1 MHPQTAPWASIKRGP
16 IPRELARMKE
26 SSLFAWHGPLARR
39 PHTHRTRPP
48 VQRLDLHE
56 AAVDGSGHA
65 RALGSARQVAPAS
78 RAATARRLTEDE
90 ELFSRMTAV
99 FKDGVLPE
107 LNDEWRQVMV
117 RQMGMPAGIAQLLQA
132 KPPSLETLD
141 RAKRCAQAPPSIIEP
156 EPLARMFD
164 AAPGFSRDYF
174 QRAAPDKSD
183 KGGLLQNFKQS
194 GTRPGGDRK
203 TKMQADLDMALRLAR
218 LARPSARHVNTKGI
232 TKSVSPR
239 KTQETAKLPVET
251 LDALEENHPPELRVV
266 DDEEPPFHWPD
277 LLWATQDRL
286 EWQKNGR
293 RPKPPKN
300 DKEESRFKWNWKKL
314 SEDEQYLHAL
324 TLNNA
329 YRGRVKANNLTE
341 DELKEAKMKAKQ
353 VRYMW
358 VRRQLKEEE
367 HAVKHNKEQ
376 KKMEQKQKR
385 EEEERSQAEKLRA
398 EREVERRKMLYQIT
412 TEVFQALCTDPETG
426 LPIDPRVIFRRLDT
440 DGGGT
445 VDIDEFRAGLEVCG
459 CTLSDEELDL
469 VWTEIDGADGESDGQ
484 VDHETLVR
492 KLKEVNEAQ
501 LLQMQPKL
509 AQVLF
514 EESEAARN
522 KLTRQDE
529 KAQQA
534 RDQMTPRKMPIP
546 KRKYAFASLEAE
558 DEEKGV
564 SDSYLEDLKF
574 LQTELKARKSTF
586 KSPARLLQ
594 RGITFAES
602 KVQM

>member
-1 MHPQTAPWASIKRGP
+1 MSTQTPPWASSRRGP

-39 PHTHRTRPP
+39 PHTHRTRPQVP
-48 VQRLDLHE
+48 RLALEE
-56 AAVDGSGHA
+56 AAGSGHA
-65 RALGSARQVAPAS
+65 GGSARQAAPAS
-78 RAATARRLTEDE
+78 RATTARNLTEVE

-156 EPLARMFD
+156 EPLARMFA
-164 AAPGFSRDYF
+164 AAPGFSRDPF
-174 QRAAPDKSD
+174 HRAAPEKSD
-183 KGGLLQNFKQS
+183 KGALLQNFRARR
-194 GTRPGGDRK
+194 TRPGSGSK
-203 TKMQADLDMALRLAR
+203 TKMQADLDTALRLAR
-218 LARPSARHVNTKGI
+218 LARPSARHVNMKGI

-239 KTQETAKLPVET
+239 KTLEAAAKIPLDVQEK
-251 LDALEENHPPELRVV
+251 NNPPEQRVV
-266 DDEEPPFHWPD
+266 DDQEPPFQWPD

-286 EWQKNGR
+286 DWQKNGR
-293 RPKPPKN
+293 RPKPPKD
-300 DKEESRFKWNWKKL
+300 DKEDSRFKWNWKKL
-314 SEDEQYLHAL
+314 SEDEQYLHNL

-329 YRGRVKANNLTE
+329 YRGRVKANNLSE
-341 DELKEAKMKAKQ
+341 DELREVKMKAQQ

-367 HAVKHNKEQ
+367 HAVKHDKQQ

-385 EEEERSQAEKLRA
+385 EEEARLLAEQLRA
-398 EREVERRKMLYQIT
+398 EREVERRKMLYRIT
-412 TEVFQALCTDPETG
+412 TEVFQALCTDPESG

-459 CTLSDEELDL
+459 CELSDEELDL

-484 VDHETLVR
+484 VDHETLVQ
-492 KLKEVNEAQ
+492 KLREVNEAQ
-501 LLQMQPKL
+501 LRLMQPKL
-509 AQVLF
+509 TQVLF
-514 EESEAARN
+514 EESEAAHN
-522 KLTRQDE
+522 KLKRQDE
-529 KAQQA
+529 KAQQG

-546 KRKYAFASLEAE
+546 KRKYAFASVEDE
-558 DEEKGV
+558 DEEEEEDGF
-564 SDSYLEDLKF
+564 SDSYLESLKSMQAQ
-574 LQTELKARKSTF
+574 LNKKASV

-602 KVQM
+602 KVPM